1 MDMSAVDKTRM
12 KQRTA
17 PTSQCRQAIIALFLC
32 LSGPASSA
40 LATDLVAPAGLQ
52 PAQPVP
58 QDRWTVSATP
68 YLWAAGVS
76 GRTAQFGLPPVN
88 LDLNFRNVVDHLDFA
103 AKIMAEARHDR
114 FSLFGDLVYLDLSK
128 SRATPFGVLAN
139 SASLSFNAMT
149 GTVGAGY
156 SVLKLENGQIDIAV
170 AARIWNLQTTLSFA
184 GGVLNGLSK
193 SDSANWV
200 DGLVGVRGTYA
211 ITPNLYLTGWGLV
224 GAGGA
229 KLDWDLA
236 AALGYRFN
244 ERVSVLV
251 GYRAVGIDYD
261 RDGFVF
267 NVTQRGPTV
276 GLTVGF

>member
-1 MDMSAVDKTRM
+1 
-12 KQRTA
+12 
-17 PTSQCRQAIIALFLC
+17 
-32 LSGPASSA
+32 
-40 LATDLVAPAGLQ
+40 
-52 PAQPVP
+52 
-58 QDRWTVSATP
+58 
-68 YLWAAGVS
+68 
-76 GRTAQFGLPPVN
+76 
-88 LDLNFRNVVDHLDFA
+88 
-103 AKIMAEARHDR
+103 
-114 FSLFGDLVYLDLSK
+114 
-128 SRATPFGVLAN
+128 
-139 SASLSFNAMT
+139 MT